1 MLLLGSIFRCLE
13 PVLTIAAIMSLKS
26 PFTSPMD
33 KREEARQCRE
43 RFSLGKSDWLTDMK
57 AFEKWQ
63 QIREGKGM
71 REARQFCE
79 ENFLSLPTLLEIQ
92 SLRRQYADALAEIGF
107 YNRQS
112 NEHFNV
118 NSDNFN
124 LIKSIIFGGLNPNV
138 AKIKMPDTKYD
149 KVLAGT
155 VEREKDAREIKY
167 YVKDEGNTK
176 HGCVYVQVLNKKVLG
191 RVFLHP
197 SSILFNNNSYNSL
210 FLTYFSRMTTSKT
223 FIRDGTEVPAYAILF
238 FGGKVDVDHF
248 GRGLQVGQ
256 DGWIKLRAW
265 ARIGVLVNQLKRLL
279 LAELDIKIQD
289 PSVDGKFTALKWC
302 AGSCS
307 VSFQQCHQARWYRR

>member
-33 KREEARQCRE
+33 KREEARQRRE
-43 RFSLGKSDWLTDMK
+43 RFSAGKSDWLTDMK

-167 YVKDEGNTK
+167 YVKDEGNNK